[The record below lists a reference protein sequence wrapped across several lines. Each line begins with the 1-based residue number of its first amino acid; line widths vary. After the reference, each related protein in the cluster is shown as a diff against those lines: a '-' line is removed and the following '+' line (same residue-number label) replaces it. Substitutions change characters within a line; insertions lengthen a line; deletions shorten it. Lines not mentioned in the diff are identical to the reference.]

1 MLNKFRF
8 KAGAVFAALLAS
20 FVALP
25 AMADDLST
33 PIVAAITGTNPQITA
48 VIGAMAGA
56 IVLIVAWKLISKAF
70 R

>member
-1 MLNKFRF
+1 MLKKFRF

-20 FVALP
+20 LVALP

-33 PIVAAITGTNPQITA
+33 EVVTAITGVNPQITA

-56 IVLIVAWKLISKAF
+56 IVLIVAWKLIRKAF
-70 R
+70 N